1 MYDEWQKQNL
11 QQDEED
17 DKTDDDLE
25 WENFVV
31 VEKIDIFEDLEIKS
45 TQQTEQTTLALEK
58 SISVQKAIA

>member
-11 QQDEED
+11 QQNEED